1 MRLAPWIARQGGAD
15 GIFRLGFDGEDHAL
29 LIGERSPQD
38 NNARVHEP
46 STTGPRE
53 LGRVPDDV
61 TVLAGQSTRS
71 ITVAF

>member
-15 GIFRLGFDGEDHAL
+15 GILGLGLDGEDHAL

-38 NNARVHEP
+38 NKARVHEP
-46 STTGPRE
+46 VHDWPRE

-71 ITVAF
+71 ITVAC